1 MPIRTFLCLCLSLL
15 FCVLSSTAQNSVLD
29 SLRNELQNHPEKDT
43 LRVKLLVNTAWNMTY
58 DTPNE
63 AFPYVTEALEISKE
77 LQWKKGTGF
86 ALRQEGTLHYSMA
99 NYVKAMES
107 YLEALTVS
115 EALDPVFTAS
125 LHNNL
130 GNIYAELKQY
140 NKAIASYEDY
150 LTLSKKASSIIN
162 EINGLTNLGLIY
174 TETDEIDKG
183 IQYIEEAFALAKK
196 ENFEFYI
203 SSIINNLGL
212 AYKRKKDY
220 PKSLEYYNE
229 ARVLAHNQQNQHV
242 EAATLNNI
250 AEVNILM
257 KDYEQ
262 AEKNSLEALKLAKSS
277 NALDWESDALESLSV
292 VYKAKGD
299 YEKALNAFQK
309 HIVLRDSVINEEK
322 KSELTRKEMQFQ
334 LEKQQTIAADEL
346 KREQLIK
353 KGLAIGGLFILLTAI
368 IGYFLYKKRR
378 DAIEQKKTADFKSK
392 VSETELKALRSQMN
406 PHFIF
411 NALNSIS
418 NYMETH
424 DVDTANEYLAM
435 FSKLMRSI
443 LENSEKK
450 WIPLAE
456 ELELM
461 TLYMQLESLRLEH
474 KLNYSIA
481 IDPTID
487 TEDTLVPPLI
497 TQPFIEN
504 SIWHGIS
511 KKGSEG
517 TITIQVQKD
526 SKKLLISIEDDGLG
540 RTENLIESTQKQS
553 MGITITKTRL
563 DIINSLQNLK
573 SNFKLIDQKQGV
585 KVELTLPLEVRF

>member
-1 MPIRTFLCLCLSLL
+1 MPSRTFLCLCLCFLL
-15 FCVLSSTAQNSVLD
+15 FVLSSSAQNSVLD
-29 SLRNELQNHPEKDT
+29 SLRNELKTHPKKDT
-43 LRVKLLVNTAWNMTY
+43 IRVKLLINTAWNMTY

-63 AFPYVTEALEISKE
+63 AFPYVAEALDISNQ
-77 LQWKKGTGF
+77 LDWKKGVGF
-86 ALRQEGTLHYSMA
+86 ALRQEGTLYYSMA

-107 YLEALTVS
+107 YLKALKISQT
-115 EALDPVFTAS
+115 LDPVFIAS

-140 NKAIASYEDY
+140 DKAISSYEEY
-150 LTLSKKASSIIN
+150 LKLSKKATSTIN

-174 TETDEIDKG
+174 TETDQIDKG
-183 IQYIEEAFALAKK
+183 IQYIEEALALAKA
-196 ENFEFYI
+196 ENVDFYI

-229 ARVLAHNQQNQHV
+229 ARVLAHDQENAHV

-250 AEVNILM
+250 ADINMLLKEY
-257 KDYEQ
+257 DA
-262 AEKNSLEALKLAKSS
+262 AESNSLEALKLAEASK
-277 NALDWESDALESLSV
+277 ALDWESDSWEALSII
-292 VYKAKGD
+292 YKEKGA
-299 YEKALNAFQK
+299 YEKALNAYQK

-322 KSELTRKEMQFQ
+322 RAELTRKEMQFQ
-334 LEKQQTIAADEL
+334 LERQQTIADDEL
-346 KREQLIK
+346 KRQQLIK
-353 KGLAIGGLFILLTAI
+353 KGLLIGGIFILLAAI

-378 DAIEQKKTADFKSK
+378 DAIEQKNSADFKSK

-424 DVDTANEYLAM
+424 DIDTANEYLAM

-461 TLYMQLESLRLEH
+461 ELYMQLESLRLKH
-474 KLNYSIA
+474 KLTYSIH
-481 IDPTID
+481 IDPSID
-487 TEDTLVPPLI
+487 SEDTLVPPLI

-511 KKGSEG
+511 KKESEG
-517 TITIQVQKD
+517 TITINVHKNTD
-526 SKKLLISIEDDGLG
+526 SLVISIEDDGVG
-540 RTENLIESTQKQS
+540 RAESEKNSTKNS
-553 MGITITKTRL
+553 MGIKITKTRL
-563 DIINSLQNLK
+563 DIINSLQKLQ
-573 SNFKLIDQKQGV
+573 SNFKISDKEQGV

>member
-1 MPIRTFLCLCLSLL
+1 MRIRTFLCLYLFFSLCT
-15 FCVLSSTAQNSVLD
+15 FSSTAQNSVLN
-29 SLRNELQNHPEKDT
+29 SLRKELKLHPEKDT
-43 LRVKLLVNTAWNMTY
+43 IRVKLLVNTAWNMTY

-63 AFPYVTEALEISKE
+63 AFPYVTEALDISNQ
-77 LQWKKGTGF
+77 LGWTKGVGF
-86 ALRQEGTLHYSMA
+86 ALRQEGTLYYSMA
-99 NYVKAMES
+99 NYVKAMEC
-107 YLEALTVS
+107 YLEALKISNT
-115 EALDPVFTAS
+115 LDPVFTAS

-140 NKAIASYEDY
+140 DKAISSYEEY
-150 LTLSKKASSIIN
+150 LKLSKKAASINN

-174 TETDEIDKG
+174 TETNEIDKG
-183 IQYIEEAFALAKK
+183 IQYIEEALTLAKSEK
-196 ENFEFYI
+196 VDFYI

-220 PKSLEYYNE
+220 PTSLEYYNE
-229 ARVLAHNQQNQHV
+229 ARVLAHNQQNAHI
-242 EAATLNNI
+242 EAAALNNI
-250 AEVNILM
+250 ADINILM
-257 KDYEQ
+257 KEYTT
-262 AEKNSLEALKLAKSS
+262 AETNSLEALKLAEASD
-277 NALDWESDALESLSV
+277 ALDWQADAWETLSAI
-292 VYKAKGD
+292 YKEKGD
-299 YEKALNAFQK
+299 YKKALNAYQK
-309 HIVLRDSVINEEK
+309 HIVLRDSILNENN

-346 KREQLIK
+346 KRQQLIK
-353 KGLAIGGLFILLTAI
+353 KGLLIGGTFILFAAI
-368 IGYFLYKKRR
+368 VGYFLYKKRR
-378 DAIEQKKTADFKSK
+378 DAIEQKKVSDFKSK

-424 DVDTANEYLAM
+424 DVATANEYLVM

-461 TLYMQLESLRLEH
+461 ELYMQLESLRLEH
-474 KLNYSIA
+474 NVTYSIN
-481 IDPTID
+481 IDPSID
-487 TEDTLVPPLI
+487 PEDTLVPPLI

-511 KKGSEG
+511 KKESEG
-517 TITIQVQKD
+517 TISIHVQKNTEN
-526 SKKLLISIEDDGLG
+526 LLITIEDDGVG
-540 RTENLIESTQKQS
+540 RSTNSEIIPTKES
-553 MGITITKTRL
+553 MGIKITKNRL

-573 SNFKLIDQKQGV
+573 SNFKISDKKQGV